1 MTVINN
7 EKCIGCSSCIGDCV
21 FNSLKLDN
29 GKAMLDGQCIKCG
42 HCVAICPSQA
52 VSIPE
57 YEMSEVEDYDKN
69 RFTFDIDKLLYI
81 IKFRR
86 SIRHFTEQP
95 VEQEKLENIIQVGRY
110 TATGVNRQSC
120 RFVVFQDTLKE
131 LKSTIWDGIDKALKQ
146 PDSNIKE
153 DDLKSLQKLSD
164 WRTQNIDFLFRNAPV
179 AIYIAADSVV
189 DAALA
194 AQNMELAAI
203 SQGLGVFYN
212 GYLVW
217 ATSMNSVA
225 TEMLDLQNKQI
236 AVCMMVGYPKVK
248 YQRTAPRR
256 KADVVWK

>member
-7 EKCIGCSSCIGDCV
+7 EKCIGCGSCISDCV
-21 FNSLKLDN
+21 FGALKIEN
-29 GKAMLDGQCIKCG
+29 GKATLDGQCIKCG

-57 YEMSEVEDYDKN
+57 YEMSEVEDYDRN
-69 RFTFDIDKLLYI
+69 RFAIDMDNLLYT

-95 VEQEKLENIIQVGRY
+95 VEHEKLENIVQVGRY

-120 RFVVFQDTLKE
+120 RFVVVQDSLKE
-131 LKSTIWDGIDKALKQ
+131 LKTAIWNGIDEALKQ
-146 PDSNIKE
+146 PDSFKE
-153 DDLKSLQKLSD
+153 DDLKSLQRLSN
-164 WRTQNIDFLFRNAPV
+164 WRTKNIDFLFRNAPV

-217 ATSMNSVA
+217 LTSMNPVA
-225 TEMLDLQNKQI
+225 TEMLDFQGKQI
-236 AVCMMVGYPKVK
+236 AVCMMVGYPNVK